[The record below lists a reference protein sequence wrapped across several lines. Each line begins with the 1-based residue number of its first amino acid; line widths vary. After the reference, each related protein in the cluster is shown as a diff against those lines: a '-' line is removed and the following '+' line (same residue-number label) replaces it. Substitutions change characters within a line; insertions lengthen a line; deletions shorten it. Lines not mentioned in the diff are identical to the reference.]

1 MNVWILHKNGEDF
14 ETQRLIAEFAVV
26 GIIATVVSPT
36 KFDIV
41 VHTTHKTRIHYDG
54 ILTKLPDLLLTR
66 TGSGTDY
73 FGAAV
78 IREIEKL
85 GVIVINN
92 SNAVEL
98 VKDKLATH
106 QKLATQ
112 LIPTPKTMLLHFP
125 VKTQVIKEEI
135 GFPCVVKVITGSYG
149 KGVHLCNNRKQFE
162 ATMELIDNLGSKRTM
177 IVQEYIAATYGA
189 DLRVLVIGGKVIGAM
204 RRTAPKGDFRA
215 NISNG
220 GTGEPFPLT
229 DEIEH
234 ISRETAR
241 VMGLDIAG
249 VDLLFDTNGYKV
261 CECNSAPGFE
271 GFEKY
276 VGIDVAKEIVNYV
289 RLKLVLAKA

>member
-1 MNVWILHKNGEDF
+1 MTVWILHKNGEDF
-14 ETQRLIAEFAVV
+14 ESQRLLATFAAA
-26 GIIATVVSPT
+26 GIEAKAVHPT

-41 VHTTHKTRIHYDG
+41 VHACHKGKIRYDG
-54 ILTKLPDLLLTR
+54 ELVKLPDLVLTR

-73 FGAAV
+73 FAAAV
-78 IREIEKL
+78 VRQLEKL
-85 GVIVINN
+85 GVIVVN
-92 SNAVEL
+92 SSYSIEL
-98 VKDKLATH
+98 VKDKMATH
-106 QKLATQ
+106 QQ
-112 LIPTPKTMLLHFP
+112 LVKHMIPTPKTMLLHFP

-149 KGVHLCNNRKQFE
+149 KGVHLCENRKQFE
-162 ATMELIDNLGSKRTM
+162 STMELIDNLGSKKIL
-177 IVQEYIAATYGA
+177 IVQEFVAATNGK

-204 RRTAPKGDFRA
+204 RRSAPEGDFRA
-215 NISNG
+215 NITSG

-234 ISRETAR
+234 LARETAR

-276 VGIDVAKEIVNYV
+276 VQVDVAQAIVNYV
-289 RLKLVLAKA
+289 RMRLNLVIA